1 MVDDVRMTSKV
12 DRRKVL
18 QGLAVAPLAARAWW
32 AEAASAD
39 VSLTASPATLF
50 VGTQSKDS
58 SKGIYAYKWNAE
70 KGEITLIGLAAET
83 PSPTFLAL
91 SPDAKFMY
99 AANEVDSFHGVKGG
113 GVSSFVVD
121 AKAGK
126 LTAINA
132 VSAKGTGTCHVAV
145 DRTGQAV
152 FCANYSGGSAASFHV
167 KADGGLTDAVSDFQY
182 SGHGPRAE
190 QEMAHAHRVTVT
202 PDNRYLLVND
212 LGLDCIHIY
221 TLDAATAKL
230 TAHDPP
236 EWKSE
241 PGAGPRAL
249 RFHPNGKWAYCVL
262 ELSSEVAA
270 LQWDPQAGSLTTMQ
284 TVSLIPEG
292 YTGKKPHGSEIVID
306 RAGRFAYAC
315 DRFDDVLVSFKVDP
329 ATGKLTK
336 LGSSKYGGK
345 TPRHFALD
353 PTERS
358 MLVANQDSDT
368 ISVVR
373 RDTKTGLL
381 GETGKEFP
389 IVKPQCLVFV

>member
-1 MVDDVRMTSKV
+1 MNSKADWAV

-18 QGLAVAPLAARAWW
+18 KGLAVAPLAARGWW
-32 AEAASAD
+32 AEAAK
-39 VSLTASPATLF
+39 TGGGNTLF
-50 VGTQSKDS
+50 VGTQTKES
-58 SKGIYAYKWNAE
+58 SKGIYAYRWDAA
-70 KGEITLIGLAAET
+70 KGEIALIGLAAET
-83 PSPTFLAL
+83 ESPTFLAL
-91 SPDAKFMY
+91 SPDAKYLY
-99 AANEVDSFHGVKGG
+99 AANEVDSFNRAKGG

-145 DRTGQAV
+145 DKTGQAV

-167 KADGGLTDAVSDFQY
+167 KADGGLTEVVSFFQY
-182 SGHGPRAE
+182 SGHGPKPD
-190 QEMAHAHRVTVT
+190 QEAAHAHRATVT
-202 PDNRYLLVND
+202 PDNKYVLMND

-221 TLDAATAKL
+221 DLDAATAKL
-230 TAHDPP
+230 TPHDPP
-236 EWKSE
+236 EWKSQ
-241 PGAGPRAL
+241 PGTGPRAL

-270 LQWDPQAGSLTTMQ
+270 LRWDPQAGSLTTVQ

-292 YTGKKPHGSEIVID
+292 YAGKNPHASEIVLD
-306 RAGRFAYAC
+306 RAGKFVYAA
-315 DRFDDVLVSFKVDP
+315 DRFDDVLVSFRVNP

-345 TPRHFALD
+345 TPRHIALD
-353 PTERS
+353 PTGRW
-358 MLVANQDSDT
+358 MLVANQDSDN
-368 ISVVR
+368 ISVVK

-381 GETGKEFP
+381 AETGKEFP

>member
-1 MVDDVRMTSKV
+1 MTSKV
-12 DRRKVL
+12 NRRKAL
-18 QGLAVAPLAARAWW
+18 QGLAVAPLAARGWW
-32 AEAASAD
+32 ADAAEAS
-39 VSLTASPATLF
+39 STLF
-50 VGTQSKDS
+50 VGTQTKGG
-58 SKGIYAYKWNAE
+58 SKGIYAYRWDAA
-70 KGEITLIGLAAET
+70 KGELKLIGLAAEAEY
-83 PSPTFLAL
+83 PTFLAVPPGGKYL
-91 SPDAKFMY
+91 Y
-99 AANEVDSFHGVKGG
+99 AANEVDSFNGVKGG

-126 LTAINA
+126 LAAINA
-132 VSAKGTGTCHVAV
+132 VSAKGAGTCHVAV
-145 DRTGQAV
+145 DKTGQAV

-167 KADGGLTDAVSDFQY
+167 KADGGLTEAVSDFQY
-182 SGHGPRAE
+182 SGHGPKPD
-190 QEMAHAHRVTVT
+190 QEMAHAHRATVT
-202 PDNRYLLVND
+202 PDNKILLVND

-221 TLDAATAKL
+221 KLDAATAKL
-230 TAHDPP
+230 TPHDPP

-249 RFHPNGKWAYCVL
+249 RFHPNGKWAHCVL

-270 LQWDPQAGSLTTMQ
+270 LRWDAQAGSLTTMQ
-284 TVSLIPEG
+284 TLSLVPDG
-292 YTGKKPHGSEIVID
+292 YKGRDPHASEIVLD
-306 RAGRFAYAC
+306 RAGKFVYAA
-315 DRFDDVLVSFKVDP
+315 DRFDDVLVSFKVDS

-345 TPRHFALD
+345 TPRDITLD
-353 PTERS
+353 PTERW

-381 GETGKEFP
+381 AETGKEFP

>member
-1 MVDDVRMTSKV
+1 MSSNTN
-12 DRRKVL
+12 RRKVL

-32 AEAASAD
+32 AEAAEAASA
-39 VSLTASPATLF
+39 LF
-50 VGTQSKDS
+50 VGTQTKGS
-58 SKGIYAYKWNAE
+58 SKGIYAYKWDAA
-70 KGEITLIGLAAET
+70 KGEIKLIGLAAET
-83 PSPTFLAL
+83 EYPTFLAL
-91 SPDAKFMY
+91 SPNAKYLY
-99 AANEVDSFHGVKGG
+99 AANEVDSFHGVTGG

-126 LTAINA
+126 LAAINA
-132 VSAKGTGTCHVAV
+132 VSAKGAGTCHVAV
-145 DRTGQAV
+145 DKTGQAV

-167 KADGGLTDAVSDFQY
+167 LPGGGLSEAVSFFQY
-182 SGHGPRAE
+182 SGHGPKPD
-190 QEMAHAHRVTVT
+190 QEMAHAHRATVT
-202 PDNRYLLVND
+202 PDNKILLVND

-221 TLDAATAKL
+221 KLDAATAKL
-230 TAHDPP
+230 TPHDPP

-270 LQWDPQAGSLTTMQ
+270 LRWDAQAGSLTTMQ
-284 TVSLIPEG
+284 TLSLVPDG
-292 YTGKKPHGSEIVID
+292 YKGRDPHASEIVLD
-306 RAGRFAYAC
+306 RAGKFVYAA
-315 DRFDDVLVSFKVDP
+315 DRFDDVLVSFKVDS

-345 TPRHFALD
+345 TPRDITLD
-353 PTERS
+353 PTERW

-368 ISVVR
+368 ISVVK

-381 GETGKEFP
+381 AETGKEFP
-389 IVKPQCLVFV
+389 IAKPQCLVFV

>member
-1 MVDDVRMTSKV
+1 MTTKV

-39 VSLTASPATLF
+39 VSLTASSATLF
-50 VGTQSKDS
+50 VGTQTKET
-58 SKGIYAYKWNAE
+58 SKGIYAYKWDAA
-70 KGEITLIGLAAET
+70 KGDIKLIGLAAE
-83 PSPTFLAL
+83 SEYPTFLAV
-91 SPDAKFMY
+91 SPDKKYLY
-99 AANEVDSFHGVKGG
+99 AANEVDTFNGVKGG
-113 GVSSFVVD
+113 GVSSFSVD
-121 AKAGK
+121 ATAGK

-132 VSAKGTGTCHVAV
+132 ASAKGTGTCHVAV
-145 DRTGQAV
+145 DKTGRAV

-167 KADGGLTDAVSDFQY
+167 KADGGLTEAVSDFQY
-182 SGHGPRAE
+182 TGHGPNPD

-202 PDNRYLLVND
+202 PDNKYALVND
-212 LGLDCIHIY
+212 LGRDCIHIY

-230 TAHDPP
+230 TPHDPP

-284 TVSLIPEG
+284 TVGLIPEG
-292 YTGKKPHGSEIVID
+292 YTGKTPHGSEIVLD

-336 LGSSKYGGK
+336 VGSSKYGGK

-353 PTERS
+353 PTERW

-368 ISVVR
+368 ISVLK
-373 RDTKTGLL
+373 RDPKTGLL
-381 GETGKEFP
+381 AETGKEFP